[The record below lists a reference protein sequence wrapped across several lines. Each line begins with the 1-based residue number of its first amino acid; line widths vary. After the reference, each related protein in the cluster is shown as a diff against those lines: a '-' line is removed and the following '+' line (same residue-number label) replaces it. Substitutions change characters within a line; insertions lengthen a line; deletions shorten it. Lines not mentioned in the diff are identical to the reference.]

1 MAKPKY
7 QYELKY
13 DKDGYQYF
21 SIYRNDELVY
31 DSLPR
36 EKTDFWQSQ
45 LYDVIQDLLYISD
58 NRNRRILQREEVYL
72 KAMSDRKTGITL
84 SFSNDPKAKEIKIVQ
99 VEQRAETSTPDNI
112 PSNTPGKTTSD
123 IFINGTYKRDGRVLD
138 PNNPADAAII
148 EEIKTQFIA
157 NEASIASTFNTSGN
171 NQATNELV
179 TNAKAEAEAAK
190 KKAKELADKAKKE
203 LADKAKKAK
212 ELIADQKKKLED
224 FKKATNDK
232 INFLKDQTKISPAQ
246 AKAAIVAILLP
257 ILAKFINAE
266 KVANAII
273 NKLINKTKKQLKNKG
288 RVVVSGGKIVFT
300 PKDNRNYQKFKED
313 FDNKVK
319 SLKKTV
325 SILKTS
331 IDTLLT
337 ILKIMRA
344 VLIATKV
351 YIIILKAKMKKLAA
365 KAAIES
371 ASPSPAKPANA
382 EYLAFKEIN
391 EPIIKELE
399 KKLDDYSLAV
409 TAATTILS
417 TFQKLINRI
426 LAKLNTL
433 SFTITSQP
441 TSNVVNNLNEDLVNI
456 INEKSTQTL
465 EYEYTSIDNKEYT
478 IRIITTPSGAKQA
491 VAYEKFSNLKITQT
505 APSLV
510 RNEDQLLEELKQILG

>member
-13 DKDGYQYF
+13 DDDGYQYF

-99 VEQRAETSTPDNI
+99 EEQRAKTSTSDNI
-112 PSNTPGKTTSD
+112 PSNTPSKTTSD

-138 PNNPADAAII
+138 PNNPADAVII

-157 NEASIASTFNTSGN
+157 NEKFIASTFNTSDN
-171 NQATNELV
+171 IQATNESV
-179 TNAKAEAEAAK
+179 TNAKDKIDKQEKLNKSEEIVNK
-190 KKAKELADKAKKE
+190 TKEK
-203 LADKAKKAK
+203 
-212 ELIADQKKKLED
+212 QKKRKEDLE
-224 FKKATNDK
+224 KATNDK
-232 INFLKDQTKISPAQ
+232 TNFLKEQTKISPAG
-246 AKAAIVAILLP
+246 AKAAIVAVLLP
-257 ILAKFINAE
+257 VLSNFINAE
-266 KVANAII
+266 KSANAII
-273 NKLINKTKKQLKNKG
+273 NRLINKTKKQLKNKG
-288 RVVVSGGKIVFT
+288 RVVVNGGKIVFT

-319 SLKKTV
+319 SLKKTINILKTTLDTLLKLLKV
-325 SILKTS
+325 ILAALAAAKLYLSILKARLASGDPAAAAEATAQ
-331 IDTLLT
+331 IPPIEEKINDYILITTVLT
-337 ILKIMRA
+337 A
-344 VLIATKV
+344 
-351 YIIILKAKMKKLAA
+351 
-365 KAAIES
+365 
-371 ASPSPAKPANA
+371 
-382 EYLAFKEIN
+382 
-391 EPIIKELE
+391 
-399 KKLDDYSLAV
+399 
-409 TAATTILS
+409 ILS
-417 TFQKLINRI
+417 VFKRLVSKI
-426 LAKLNTL
+426 LDKLNSL

-441 TSNVVNNLNEDLVNI
+441 TSDVVNNLNEDLVNI
-456 INEKSTQTL
+456 INKKSTQTL
-465 EYEYTSIDNKEYT
+465 EYEYTNIDNKEYI